1 MGKPFNKSNF
11 EIIKQ
16 NKANPTLYQD
26 LTQARQF
33 LREPQNRSAHPG
45 AFLKA
50 PSTGSH
56 LPLGYWHFLFSQ
68 RDTHIICLF

>member
-33 LREPQNRSAHPG
+33 LREPQNLVVLYLQAARSPG
-45 AFLKA
+45 
-50 PSTGSH
+50 PS
-56 LPLGYWHFLFSQ
+56 L
-68 RDTHIICLF
+68 DV